1 MQICEQ
7 PDGVLHVGDRGALHY
22 RAGDDSNLLPIFLC
36 AHTVLG
42 FDFFFLLVCRHWW
55 FSGSGAAE
63 VSSSEMQWILISYY
77 VVV

>member
-1 MQICEQ
+1 MSEIA
-7 PDGVLHVGDRGALHY
+7 VLSTIVPVT
-22 RAGDDSNLLPIFLC
+22 DSNLLPIVLC
-36 AHTVLG
+36 AHMVLG
-42 FDFFFLLVCRHWW
+42 FDFFFLVCRHWW

>member
-1 MQICEQ
+1 MSEIA
-7 PDGVLHVGDRGALHY
+7 VLSTIVPVT
-22 RAGDDSNLLPIFLC
+22 DSNLLPIVLC
-36 AHTVLG
+36 AHMVLG
-42 FDFFFLLVCRHWW
+42 FDFFLVCRHWW